1 MFPFGWG
8 LRGMGNPFQKID
20 GQPVTT
26 LSGWILTFA
35 VPLLSGVVWSQS
47 AAIERLSQRQVDEQ
61 SSLVTAL
68 SALDRQIEDHGRD
81 DRARD
86 ATVAQLQL
94 EIAKLHA
101 ADEQAHV
108 EMNALSDRL
117 ESARNERQTGMQA
130 LGARLDQGREE
141 RRDNVARLQHEI
153 DELRSALGF
162 VDGDTKSSHQR

>member
-1 MFPFGWG
+1 
-8 LRGMGNPFQKID
+8 MGNPFQKID
-20 GQPVTT
+20 GQPVTS

-61 SSLVTAL
+61 SSLVTAV
-68 SALDRQIEDHGRD
+68 SALDRQIQDHNRD
-81 DRARD
+81 DRERD
-86 ATVAQLQL
+86 AAVAQLQL

-101 ADEQAHV
+101 ADDQSRV
-108 EMNALSDRL
+108 EISALSDRV
-117 ESARNERQTGMQA
+117 ESARNERQTA
-130 LGARLDQGREE
+130 LNGLSARLDQGREE
-141 RRDNVARLQHEI
+141 RRDNIARLQHEI